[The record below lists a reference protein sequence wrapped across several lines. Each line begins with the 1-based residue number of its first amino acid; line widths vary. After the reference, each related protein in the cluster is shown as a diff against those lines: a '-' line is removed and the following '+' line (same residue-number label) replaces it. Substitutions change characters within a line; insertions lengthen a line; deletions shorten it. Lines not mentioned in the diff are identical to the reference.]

1 MTDVHEPVWFW
12 GKARDNSTTVASAL
26 GVLCHN
32 LADKIRTGLRVGHS
46 STHFAGNIAQARQ
59 SHSRTLRVHKKTG
72 ARRPPSMS
80 IRPLFLSGSPAAAAS
95 APSGFSGAAGR

>member
-1 MTDVHEPVWFW
+1 MTDVHEPVWLR

-32 LADKIRTGLRVGHS
+32 LADKIRTGLRVGHF

-59 SHSRTLRVHKKTG
+59 SLSRTLRVHKKTG
-72 ARRPPSMS
+72 AQRPPSILYKIAFS
-80 IRPLFLSGSPAAAAS
+80 IRMPRRRRLCRL
-95 APSGFSGAAGR
+95 